1 LNEAVY
7 AVNCRWR
14 EAGLNNKLLSY
25 IRHISGRKWPFGE
38 IGRRNFSLFSGLQL
52 RNLILITQPGRQDPN
67 DFEEIAERVRKLD
80 RYTKVFVFTPQN
92 TSDDIKREDWR
103 NPTLTVTLGNMGNFR
118 PRRGRFFY
126 NRPISKER
134 QVELFANDGIRTPKT
149 IVYSAGMVLD
159 EREWGHVVVVKTS
172 NLKQTS
178 QGQSA
183 FLVQLNHLN
192 DFSSLADSL
201 KERIISNGV
210 LVQEFVPTGDYP
222 TSYRAGIFLGR
233 AIHMMKKR
241 SNVPIPDLTNA
252 SIGELNIDSNHEAPG
267 ENNFAARELVIDDE
281 IMTFASRIAK
291 VFPGLPLLGI
301 DIIRHSKSGELF
313 ALEINGGGNTWQFS
327 SRHAAPGRLVISKE
341 ERVKQFD
348 AWNTC
353 ARALVETT
361 RSHAS

>member
-1 LNEAVY
+1 M
-7 AVNCRWR
+7 
-14 EAGLNNKLLSY
+14 
-25 IRHISGRKWPFGE
+25 
-38 IGRRNFSLFSGLQL
+38 
-52 RNLILITQPGRQDPN
+52 RNLVLITQPGRQDPK
-67 DFEEIAERVRKLD
+67 DFEEIAERVRKFD
-80 RYTKVFVFTPQN
+80 RYIKVFVFTPEN

-103 NPTLTVTLGNMGNFR
+103 NPTLTVTLGNMGDFK

-126 NRPISKER
+126 NRQISKER
-134 QVELFANDGIRTPKT
+134 QVELFTSDGIRTPRT
-149 IVYSAGMVLD
+149 ITYSAGMVLD
-159 EREWGHVVVVKTS
+159 EEEWGPVVVIKPN

-183 FLVQLNHLN
+183 SLVQLKHLN
-192 DFSSLADSL
+192 DFSSLVDPL
-201 KERIISNGV
+201 KERIMSNGA

-233 AIHMMKKR
+233 VIHMMKKR
-241 SNVPIPDLTNA
+241 SNIPMPDLADT
-252 SIGELNIDSNHEAPG
+252 SIEELNIDSNHESPG
-267 ENNFAARELVIDDE
+267 ENNFAARELVVDDE
-281 IMTFASRIAK
+281 IMAFSTRIAGI
-291 VFPGLPLLGI
+291 FPGLPLLGI
-301 DIIRHSKSGELF
+301 DIVRHSKTGELF

-353 ARALVETT
+353 ARALVEKT